1 MPHTKYD
8 NTSMKNDALPIVE
21 ILQLSETIQNTNA
34 FADELALW
42 EIDNNINIPEKEDE
56 APWPMRLNGL
66 LVILITKGSLKLSID
81 YINYEVTPN
90 NLLIIM
96 PDHIAQF
103 HSRSEDIQGK
113 VIAIS
118 KAFIDSANPTKTPPP
133 MLQYMYVRKNPCTQL
148 DDTDSR
154 ILVDAFLY
162 LKSKQEIKKHNYLR
176 ELVQNAVMAFL
187 LEVGNIFRS
196 KQEIIPPQL
205 SRKEELFEQFLRLLF
220 EHIRKEHR
228 VSFYARKL
236 FITSQYLSAVLKELS
251 GKTANKWIEDT
262 LLLEAK
268 LLLKAPHA
276 TVQQVADTLHFSDQ
290 STFGK
295 FFKKHTGR
303 APSEYR
309 KSK

>member
-1 MPHTKYD
+1 
-8 NTSMKNDALPIVE
+8 MKNDALPIVE
-21 ILQLSETIQNTNA
+21 ISQLSETIENTNA

-42 EIDNNINIPEKEDE
+42 EIDNNISIPDKEGE

-81 YINYEVTPN
+81 YINYEVTAN
-90 NLLIIM
+90 SLLIIM
-96 PDHIAQF
+96 PDHIVQF
-103 HSRSEDIQGK
+103 HSRSEDIEGK

-118 KAFIDSANPTKTPPP
+118 KAFIDSSNFTKTPPP

-148 DDTDSR
+148 DDADTQ

-162 LKSKQEIKKHNYLR
+162 LKSKQEVKKHNYLR

-187 LEVGNIFRS
+187 LELGNIFRDR
-196 KQEIIPPQL
+196 QEIIPPQL

-220 EHIRKEHR
+220 EYGKKEHR
-228 VSFYARKL
+228 VTFYAEKL
-236 FITSQYLSAVLKELS
+236 FITSQYLSSILKELS
-251 GKTANKWIEDT
+251 GKPANKWIEDT

-268 LLLKAPHA
+268 LLLKAPQA
-276 TVQQVADTLHFSDQ
+276 TVQQVADILHFSDQ

-295 FFKKHTGR
+295 FFKKHTGMS
-303 APSEYR
+303 PSEYR
-309 KSK
+309 KS